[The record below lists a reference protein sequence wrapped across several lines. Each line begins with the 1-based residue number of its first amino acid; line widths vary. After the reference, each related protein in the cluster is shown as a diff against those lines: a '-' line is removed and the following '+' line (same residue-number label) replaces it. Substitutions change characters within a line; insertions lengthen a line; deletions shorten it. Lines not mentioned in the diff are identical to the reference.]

1 MRMAFGLVLLAGLAL
16 AGFAVYMAQGYINSY
31 QAELARERAARAAIV
46 PTVEVFVASR
56 QLRYGDLL
64 TEEDVKLI
72 DWPETSLPEGVFQT
86 LDDLF
91 PQGTDDL
98 RTVLR
103 TMEANEPVLAV
114 KVTEPGEDA
123 GVSARLTQG
132 MRAFA
137 IRVDVASGVSGFLS
151 PGDRVDV
158 YWTGTAELA
167 SGESQGVTKLIEASV
182 RLIAIDQSVDEDRS
196 GPTVARTV
204 TVEATPRQVAALA
217 QAQATG
223 RLSLALVGT
232 RDDSLTEAVEIDQR
246 SLLGIEEAE
255 IVEVERERV
264 CTVRTRRGAEV
275 VEIPIPCPETNSN

>member
-1 MRMAFGLVLLAGLAL
+1 MRMLFGLVLIAGVAL
-16 AGFAVYMAQGYINSY
+16 AGFAIYMVQGYISAT
-31 QAELARERAARAAIV
+31 QAELARERAARAQIV
-46 PTVEVFVASR
+46 PTVEVFVVNR
-56 QLRYGDLL
+56 QLRYGDALSPN
-64 TEEDVKLI
+64 DVRAVS
-72 DWPETSLPEGVFQT
+72 WPENALPEGVFQT
-86 LDDLF
+86 PEALF
-91 PQGTDDL
+91 PQGDDEL

-103 TMEANEPVLAV
+103 TMEVNEPILAV

-123 GVSARLTQG
+123 GVSARLGRG

-167 SGESQGVTKLIEASV
+167 SGEDQGVTKLIEASI
-182 RLIAIDQSVDEDRS
+182 RLIAIDQFADQDRS
-196 GPTVARTV
+196 SPTVARTV

-232 RDDSLTEAVEIDQR
+232 RDDSLSEAVEIDQR
-246 SLLGIEEAE
+246 ELLGIEEAE
-255 IVEVERERV
+255 IVEIERERV
-264 CTVRTRRGAEV
+264 CTVRTRRGADV